1 MMILGWLGARW
12 AAARVAGAAVNWV
25 RLLPWVALLLGI
37 AAALWAVERH
47 GYARGA
53 AHERPIAFAAG
64 EKAERASWLAAQALA
79 TAEHKR
85 IAKATEGRQAAVG
98 VKVGETY
105 ATDVAD
111 LHAAYRGLRDAS
123 RRGSTR
129 GADLP
134 GVSGA
139 AGGAAQSGGAYI
151 VVTDPGQLDRAGFAP
166 RLISIDDIDTTLVLL
181 EEGDVYRLR
190 VMAWVSWYDGV
201 AAASVPAEN

>member
-1 MMILGWLGARW
+1 MTILGWLGARW
-12 AAARVAGAAVNWV
+12 AAARVAGAAVNWA
-25 RLLPWVALLLGI
+25 RLLPWVALVLGV

-47 GYARGA
+47 GYARGV

-64 EKAERASWLAAQALA
+64 EKAEHASWVAAQAAVKAVHKQLA
-79 TAEHKR
+79 KD
-85 IAKATEGRQAAVG
+85 TEGRQSAVG
-98 VKVGETY
+98 VKVGGKY
-105 ATDVAD
+105 ATDLAD
-111 LHAAYRGLRDAS
+111 LHAGYRGLRDQA

-139 AGGAAQSGGAYI
+139 AGGAAQSGGADI

>member
-1 MMILGWLGARW
+1 MTILGWLATRW
-12 AAARVAGAAVNWV
+12 AAARVAGAAVNWT
-25 RLLPWVALLLGI
+25 RLLPWLALLLGVT
-37 AAALWAVERH
+37 AALWAVERH

-53 AHERPIAFAAG
+53 AHERPIAFADG
-64 EKAERASWLAAQALA
+64 EKAERATWLAAQAVA

-85 IAKATEGRQAAVG
+85 IAKATEERQAAVG

-111 LHAAYRGLRDAS
+111 LHAAYRGLRDQA

-134 GVSGA
+134 GVPGT
-139 AGGAAQSGGAYI
+139 AGGAAQPGGADI
-151 VVTDPGQLDRAGFAP
+151 VVTDPEGVHRAA
-166 RLISIDDIDTTLVLL
+166 RLIVDDDVEKVLVLL

-190 VMAWVSWYDGV
+190 VMAWVSWYEGV
-201 AAASVPAEN
+201 AAAAVVPPE